1 MLGGKKRENIIK
13 DISNKQANK
22 SVKPLSEL
30 IRKNSEPLSGWTLI
44 SDQQ

>member
-30 IRKNSEPLSGWTLI
+30 IRKTQNHYQVGH
-44 SDQQ
+44 